1 MYVEGSTLRVW
12 GAGLGG
18 VERAMATH
26 SSRKPT
32 WNGQKENQPGQESP
46 AEKKRKLAGKE
57 AASGVKLRTHRTAFA
72 MVGNTTP
79 NGKSSMI
86 NSTCGTPSK
95 NSAAMA
101 AADGSSTAAAEV
113 EALLSMK
120 MVGKTKFD
128 FKVNPRNS
136 LNAWHD
142 IIEFS
147 NSCRP
152 QL

>member
-1 MYVEGSTLRVW
+1 M
-12 GAGLGG
+12 GLGG

-57 AASGVKLRTHRTAFA
+57 AASGVKIRTNRTAFA

-86 NSTCGTPSK
+86 NSACGTPSK
-95 NSAAMA
+95 NSAAMAAA

-128 FKVNPRNS
+128 FKVKSSQLTQS
-136 LNAWHD
+136 LEIH
-142 IIEFS
+142 
-147 NSCRP
+147 
-152 QL
+152 

>member
-12 GAGLGG
+12 GVGLGG

-57 AASGVKLRTHRTAFA
+57 AASGVKIRTNRTAFA

-86 NSTCGTPSK
+86 NSACGTPSK
-95 NSAAMA
+95 NSAAMAA

-128 FKVNPRNS
+128 FKVKSSQLTQS
-136 LNAWHD
+136 LEIH
-142 IIEFS
+142 
-147 NSCRP
+147 
-152 QL
+152 